1 MGVSHSYSLFLD
13 LGTGVGGPGQPWGNT
28 LRKQGRRKRKTSIA
42 FWALVGSNL
51 VVILVS
57 KKGCRL
63 RSGLSVV
70 SGSSS
75 DLPPSPPP
83 PTVAK
88 QPISRTASTRF
99 PSLSLTTTTT
109 TTSAFWMPTP
119 QTNVPPDMIR
129 SPSAF
134 TREEDEEVVPYIVVA
149 EIGKGSFATVYKG
162 YHSVS
167 PNPTHLTCSTL
178 SNPLCQETH
187 KQVAI
192 KTVSRSKLT
201 TKLFEN
207 LQSEIEILK
216 ALSHRHIT
224 RLLDIVVRPREPIL
238 LFFPESRHC
247 IARREEHLSHYRILF
262 RRRSHKLYQET
273 RSG

>member
-1 MGVSHSYSLFLD
+1 
-13 LGTGVGGPGQPWGNT
+13 
-28 LRKQGRRKRKTSIA
+28 
-42 FWALVGSNL
+42 
-51 VVILVS
+51 
-57 KKGCRL
+57 
-63 RSGLSVV
+63 
-70 SGSSS
+70 
-75 DLPPSPPP
+75 
-83 PTVAK
+83 
-88 QPISRTASTRF
+88 
-99 PSLSLTTTTT
+99 
-109 TTSAFWMPTP
+109 
-119 QTNVPPDMIR
+119 MIR
-129 SPSAF
+129 SPSAL

-167 PNPTHLTCSTL
+167 PTL
-178 SNPLCQETH
+178 SRTTPLASFKCIQETH

-224 RLLDIVVRPREPIL
+224 RLLDIVVRPREPAL
-238 LFFPESRHC
+238 QFPSKPCHHV
-247 IARREEHLSHYRILF
+247 ARREEHISHHRILF

-273 RSG
+273 RPRRGAAIRSLRGREASVL

>member
-1 MGVSHSYSLFLD
+1 M
-13 LGTGVGGPGQPWGNT
+13 
-28 LRKQGRRKRKTSIA
+28 KKKGRR
-42 FWALVGSNL
+42 FG
-51 VVILVS
+51 
-57 KKGCRL
+57 
-63 RSGLSVV
+63 SGLSVV

-75 DLPPSPPP
+75 DLPPSLPP
-83 PTVAK
+83 PTVAR

-109 TTSAFWMPTP
+109 FAFWMPAP

-134 TREEDEEVVPYIVVA
+134 TREEDEEVLPYIVVA

-167 PNPTHLTCSTL
+167 SNPTHLPSPTL
-178 SNPLCQETH
+178 PKPFCQETH

-192 KTVSRSKLT
+192 KTVSKRKLT

-224 RLLDIVVRPREPIL
+224 RLLDIVVRSRGSALPFFSEPC
-238 LFFPESRHC
+238 HC
-247 IARREEHLSHYRILF
+247 IARREEHLSYYRILF

-273 RSG
+273 RSSRRVAIRSLRGCEASILRAPEDGRFG